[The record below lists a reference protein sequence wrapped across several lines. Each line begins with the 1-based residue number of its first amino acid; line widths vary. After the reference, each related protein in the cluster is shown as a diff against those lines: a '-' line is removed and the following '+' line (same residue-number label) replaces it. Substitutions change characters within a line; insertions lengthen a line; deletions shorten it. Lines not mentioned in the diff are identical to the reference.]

1 MERKIIRMNIPIN
14 IETIL
19 SVSVVETDE
28 TLRRHFICEIPI
40 HSDFIEEG
48 GLIDLTPRQKEILT
62 MISENNKISKKG
74 IAQHLEINSSAVDK
88 HIDALKAKG

>member
-1 MERKIIRMNIPIN
+1 
-14 IETIL
+14 
-19 SVSVVETDE
+19 
-28 TLRRHFICEIPI
+28 
-40 HSDFIEEG
+40 
-48 GLIDLTPRQKEILT
+48 QKEILT